1 MIQVESIT
9 IEEFRGIRKLTL
21 EPKSKNYAVCGP
33 NGTGKSGIVDAIE
46 FALTGNV
53 SRLSGKGTGDVSIK
67 SHGPHVD
74 SRNRP
79 DKARVRL
86 TVSIPSIKKKAVIDR
101 TVKNSSKPTITPCDP
116 EIIKV
121 LNQVAVHPEFVL
133 SRRELIRYV
142 ISPPGDRARE
152 VQALLRLDQV
162 EDLRATLTKMK
173 NVCERQIEPLKR
185 EQIHAQEQ
193 LLRASEITQLTAE
206 KLLEAANSRRKILR
220 LAPIEVLSSATSL
233 KDGLV
238 TDAVS
243 VKTSTIPKA
252 QAISD
257 IKSLREAISQ
267 IIDSTGQQAHV
278 DLIGELTVLNNDPA
292 VVDSVT
298 RDSFLRTA
306 IQLISED
313 SCPVCDTR
321 WNRDELK
328 KLINRKLEHFD
339 DIAKTRKKIENK
351 LTNYKQFLLELQ
363 QALNNVLRHGKLVT
377 PVIDVRA
384 FEDFISL
391 TSSRME
397 QVESFLPLDS
407 TISVLNDLAIVPSE
421 IIETI
426 IKIEKFVVAIPEP
439 TEQDAARDYLVLCQE
454 RLETYRGIKRRVKSA
469 TEQAQLMRTICDTYG
484 RVSTSVLDGIY
495 KKVQGRFGDLYK
507 SANSEDE
514 GDFEARLIPSF
525 GKLGFD
531 VDFYG
536 RGFFPPGAYHSEGH
550 QDSMGLCLYL
560 TLMEHLLHKSFSFAV
575 LDDVLMSVD
584 SGHRRE
590 VCNLLKNKFPDTQF
604 ILTTHDPIWFKQ
616 MKAAGLIGS
625 NASIHFKNW
634 DVTIGPTEWD
644 DRDVWREIDDYLTDN
659 KVREA
664 ASLLRHYLEF
674 IALEIC
680 HRLRASVEFR
690 ADALYTLGDL
700 LPKGTKRFDDLL
712 LKGIKAA
719 QSWGKTEEVKA
730 LTERRK
736 DFKDIV
742 AESNVEQWQI
752 NPSVHYNEWAN
763 LDKNDFSPVV
773 TAYRKLT
780 GFFFCPDCEGLF
792 YVISNNGKYESLKCV
807 CGSGIN
813 LKFKN

>member
-1 MIQVESIT
+1 MIQVEAIT

-33 NGTGKSGIVDAIE
+33 NGTGKSGIVDAVE
-46 FALTGNV
+46 FALTGSV

-79 DKARVRL
+79 DKARVVL

-101 TVKNSSKPTITPCDP
+101 TVQNPTKPTITPSDP

-121 LNQVAVHPEFVL
+121 LNQVALHPEFVL

-142 ISPPGDRARE
+142 ISPPGDRAKE

-162 EDLRATLTKMK
+162 EDLRSALTKIK
-173 NVCERQIEPLKR
+173 NISERQISPLKR
-185 EQIHAQEQ
+185 EQIQAQEQ
-193 LLRASEITQLTAE
+193 LLRASEITQLTSE
-206 KLLEAANSRRKILR
+206 KLIDAANIRRKTLG
-220 LAPIEVLSSATSL
+220 LLPIDVLSSTTSL

-238 TDAVS
+238 TDAGS
-243 VKTSTIPKA
+243 VKISAIPKA

-257 IKSLREAISQ
+257 IKSLREVIDR
-267 IIDSTGQQAHV
+267 IIVNAGQQFHV
-278 DLIGELTVLNNDPA
+278 DLLAELTALNNDPD
-292 VVDSVT
+292 VVESVT

-306 IQLISED
+306 IQLISD
-313 SCPVCDTR
+313 DRCPVCDTP
-321 WNRDELK
+321 WNPDELK
-328 KLINRKLEHFD
+328 ALINQKIERFD
-339 DIAKTRKKIENK
+339 DIAKKRKEIEKK
-351 LTNYKQFLLELQ
+351 LEHYKQLLLELQ
-363 QALNNVLRHGKLVT
+363 QDLNNVMRHAKLVT
-377 PVIDVRA
+377 PAIDTEP
-384 FEDFISL
+384 FKGFILS
-391 TSSRME
+391 TNSKME
-397 QVESFLPLDS
+397 QIENFLPLSS
-407 TISVLNDLAIVPSE
+407 TIEALNGLTIVPSE
-421 IIETI
+421 IIETVA
-426 IKIEKFVVAIPEP
+426 KTEEFVAAIPEP
-439 TEQDAARDYLVLCQE
+439 TEQDAARDYLIVCQE
-454 RLETYRGIKRRVKSA
+454 RLEAYRGIKRRVKSV
-469 TEQAQLMRTICDTYG
+469 TEQAQLMSTICDTYG
-484 RVSTSVLDGIY
+484 KVSTSVLDGIY
-495 KKVQGRFGDLYK
+495 KKVQGRFGELYK
-507 SANSEDE
+507 SANSDDE

-560 TLMEHLLHKSFSFAV
+560 TLMEHLLDKSFSFAV

-590 VCNLLKNKFPDTQF
+590 VCNLLKTKFPNTQF
-604 ILTTHDPIWFKQ
+604 ILTTHDPIWFRQ

-634 DVTIGPTEWD
+634 DVATGPTEWD
-644 DRDVWREIDDYLTDN
+644 DRDVWREIGDYLTDN
-659 KVREA
+659 NVREA

-674 IALEIC
+674 VSLEIC
-680 HRLRASVEFR
+680 HRLRAPVEFR

-700 LPKGTKRFDDLL
+700 LPKGTKRFDEFL
-712 LKGIKAA
+712 LKGINAA
-719 QSWGKTEEVKA
+719 QSWGKTEEVKKI
-730 LTERRK
+730 TEYRK
-736 DFKDIV
+736 NFKDIV
-742 AESNVEQWQI
+742 AESNIEQWQI

-763 LDKNDFSPVV
+763 LDKNDFVPVV

-780 GFFFCPDCEGLF
+780 ESFSCPDCKGLF
-792 YVISNNGKYESLKCV
+792 HVISYNGKYESLKCL

-813 LKFKN
+813 LKSKN